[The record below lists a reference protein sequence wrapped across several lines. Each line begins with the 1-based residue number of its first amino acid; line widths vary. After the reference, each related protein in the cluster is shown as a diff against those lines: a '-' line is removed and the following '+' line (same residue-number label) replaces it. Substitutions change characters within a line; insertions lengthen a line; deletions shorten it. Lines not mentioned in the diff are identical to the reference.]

1 MYQNPYCQWKRHD
14 HHVLFQRWAS
24 EVNSKFVSAG
34 GYTIDESDE
43 AITIAQRQCKARLKQ
58 GGLAKSVLTA
68 LESEGWD
75 EIK

>member
-1 MYQNPYCQWKRHD
+1 MIIMSFFNG
-14 HHVLFQRWAS
+14 WAS

-43 AITIAQRQCKARLKQ
+43 AITIAKGNVKLVLNKADF
-58 GGLAKSVLTA
+58 AKSVLTA